1 MVETAHVCPAP
12 PSAPNPAPQLLGSPG
27 LPLLQGPEGG
37 SGPTTPSAPAQAP
50 FWVWSSHLTNQ
61 NQRNSLP
68 CLGAF
73 AEGLRNP

>member
-1 MVETAHVCPAP
+1 METAHVCPAP
-12 PSAPNPAPQLLGSPG
+12 PPAPNPAPQLLGSPG

-73 AEGLRNP
+73 AEVLRNP